1 MRAKS
6 RFRRATL
13 SAIHSVRYTELA
25 NILGKSRRSITTYFE
40 ELRGKGVCR
49 IRPAVNQHQR
59 SEVEICDEFW
69 PYTKAETAAQ
79 PSERERF
86 IALIQAFLSKRACV
100 RCTFTVADEK
110 YAADLLSR
118 DVSFDQ
124 IQRAIALGCCRK
136 YVSLLNGFN
145 SEPINSLGYFRE
157 LIEEAEDSE
166 TPAGYWSYVMLEL
179 EHLEAKWLSK
189 VKDAADAKLA
199 LAAAS
204 KAKQTR

>member
-1 MRAKS
+1 MA
-6 RFRRATL
+6 L
-13 SAIHSVRYTELA
+13 PEGL
-25 NILGKSRRSITTYFE
+25 RSITTYFE

-69 PYTKAETAAQ
+69 PYTKAETAAK
-79 PSERERF
+79 PSKRESL

-110 YAADLLSR
+110 YAADLLAR
-118 DVSFDQ
+118 DVSFEQ

-136 YVSLLNGFN
+136 YVSLLNGSN

-179 EHLEAKWLSK
+179 NHLETKWLSK
-189 VKDAADAKLA
+189 VKDAADAKIEP
-199 LAAAS
+199 AAAA